1 MGMTKLIL
9 LSALAVPGIW
19 AQSHA
24 ACDLVHQDEAN
35 QLLGGEALEI
45 KVGPLGC
52 GYSVRARGI
61 RLTITLVDV
70 GSTVKDFWAGMKAQS
85 AKRGFLVGDEPGMGA
100 AAYAEMIKRSAQSS
114 AGKAGFVVVKGETLL
129 QIFVTDAAEKE
140 DFAGKKETLDK
151 LRPLAKKAAERI

>member
-24 ACDLVHQDEAN
+24 ACDLVH